1 MQEADE
7 GDAAGMARILDM
19 PAEQLQAKEAA
30 IATLQEEL
38 YIQNAMVVK
47 SFLQPYEHIVPA
59 EPQAFVPN
67 ATKQL

>member
-19 PAEQLQAKEAA
+19 PAEQLQAKKAA
-30 IATLQEEL
+30 IADLQEEL

-47 SFLQPYEHIVPA
+47 SFLQPYELIIHA
-59 EPQAFVPN
+59 EPQA
-67 ATKQL
+67 AASSAAKQL